1 MVKKVIAKLATKG
14 SKKVTKKKRP
24 VKKETAEQKTKRLI
38 KLDSDIKKVKELR
51 EKQLKRIR
59 AEKAA
64 VKKKASTQKGMIGSG
79 AKSAP
84 GKGAKNPRAKD
95 AEPMRAMSD
104 ELTAFDDVSTGQAG
118 RINTG
123 KSFNLESMRTAS
135 QRKRAKEY
143 ARIDSKDV
151 KDRTS
156 DEKKFHT
163 LYEKQEA
170 ERSLRA
176 DMASSN
182 TQRAKN
188 KKRSEKMN
196 PEGKKR
202 ERITTD
208 DAGDPVTGEFT
219 DKTTAKRLESLE
231 RNAAVRA
238 RIDADRARTKSR
250 RDALKNKKPEMM
262 YGGMANNK
270 KHMYS
275 AGGSVKDNPG
285 LKALAK
291 QRPDVVA
298 KMMKG

>member
-1 MVKKVIAKLATKG
+1 MVKKVLAKLATRG

-24 VKKETAEQKTKRLI
+24 VKKELERQLDLERAKR
-38 KLDSDIKKVKELR
+38 VNKE
-51 EKQLKRIR
+51 KRKEIR
-59 AEKAA
+59 AKAA
-64 VKKKASTQKGMIGSG
+64 ADKKKVKKKASTQKGMIGSG
-79 AKSAP
+79 ARSAP

-219 DKTTAKRLESLE
+219 DKTTAKRLEALE

-238 RIDADRARTKSR
+238 RIDADRAKTKSR

-270 KHMYS
+270 KHMYA